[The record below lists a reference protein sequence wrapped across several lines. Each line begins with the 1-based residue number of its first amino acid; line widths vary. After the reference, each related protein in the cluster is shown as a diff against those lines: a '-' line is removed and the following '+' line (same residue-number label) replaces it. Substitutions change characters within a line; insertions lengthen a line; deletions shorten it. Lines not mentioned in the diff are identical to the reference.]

1 MVFDRL
7 VVWLD
12 SYCAIIVKAYTRISK
27 KLRTLKHVIGHYR
40 LKYIEFVVALCT
52 GDSHSSVVTHDLST
66 HHGDGL
72 SLRRVY
78 FTRHDRRT
86 RLVRRNNKLPNSRAR
101 TRSQH
106 ANVIRNLIQAY
117 SQLVQCA
124 MSLN

>member
-86 RLVRRNNKLPNSRAR
+86 RLVRRNNQLPNSRTR

-106 ANVIRNLIQAY
+106 TNVIGDLVQTHCQLIQRT
-117 SQLVQCA
+117 VR
-124 MSLN
+124 LN

>member
-12 SYCAIIVKAYTRISK
+12 SNCAIIVEAYTRITK

-72 SLRRVY
+72 SLGWIY
-78 FTRHDRRT
+78 FARHDGRS
-86 RLVRRNNKLPNSRAR
+86 RLVRWNNEFPD
-101 TRSQH
+101 T
-106 ANVIRNLIQAY
+106 
-117 SQLVQCA
+117 
-124 MSLN
+124 